1 MVPRTHVTGYATS
14 SHGTDIGALTGN
26 NKCSTARRW
35 AELSAET
42 CNTETEPLATR
53 EMSTIPLSVPEARRP
68 TILDLIDGELAFDDR
83 QAFSLGRIG
92 SRWRLRIVVEAST
105 ICIT

>member
-1 MVPRTHVTGYATS
+1 
-14 SHGTDIGALTGN
+14 
-26 NKCSTARRW
+26 
-35 AELSAET
+35 
-42 CNTETEPLATR
+42 
-53 EMSTIPLSVPEARRP
+53 MSTIPLSVPEARRP